1 MAAKRKRRA
10 AAAPVKRPAKA
21 ARPARKV
28 YRDARGRFLG
38 KRAIAAVKGWQARR
52 RQVAQRA
59 KATKARRRAFDHGKA
74 AREATERRLTPEQ
87 RARRKRDAQR
97 IERKAK
103 KDQPPRRRRPAA
115 PGATT
120 TKRTTTRRRRLT
132 AGETTT
138 ETERPTAWPRLIDTS
153 TSTTEST
160 KSSTPKRRRTLTVA
174 PQRSSGDALKV
185 QIGITARLPA
195 GMVPSN
201 QLLNEAIAYRVEHGS
216 DHPNFT
222 TRIIRWQNPGRK
234 RGELRQWRQ
243 GNQGDAWATLGPAI
257 SAAMA
262 RA

>member
-103 KDQPPRRRRPAA
+103 KDQPPRRRPAA

-120 TKRTTTRRRRLT
+120 TETTTRRRATRRRPPKAPRST
-132 AGETTT
+132 ASTT
-138 ETERPTAWPRLIDTS
+138 LIDSS
-153 TSTTEST
+153 TSTTETTT
-160 KSSTPKRRRTLTVA
+160 KSTPKRRRTLTVE
-174 PQRSSGDALKV
+174 PRGKSSGDALKV
-185 QIGITARLPA
+185 QIGITARLPS